1 MVTITQE
8 SSASLKNIRPLSAR
22 KIKPVKT
29 SARKKV
35 AKIPE
40 SSKILRRISPKILS
54 PQTYESFTARN
65 QTSGRTLSTEFTVN
79 SPEVNKALVKLER
92 EHSDLMSLYSKMSDE
107 LLHLKTLEKLEKQR
121 EKQINQIKA
130 RLNSNAKET
139 VDIQNSLKISESIL
153 KDFTKKMEKG
163 GLTAEEKRSFIK
175 KIKGFLNGKG
185 EPENEVFA
193 ELWELLPKTE
203 KLLNRL
209 ENK

>member
-1 MVTITQE
+1 MVTIIQE

-22 KIKPVKT
+22 KIKPVKS

-40 SSKILRRISPKILS
+40 SSKILRRISPKVLS

-79 SPEVNKALVKLER
+79 SPEVNKALLKLER

-121 EKQINQIKA
+121 EKQINQMKS

-139 VDIQNSLKISESIL
+139 VEIQNSLKISENIL

-163 GLTAEEKRSFIK
+163 GLTAEEKRGFIK
-175 KIKGFLNGKG
+175 KIKSFLNGKG
-185 EPENEVFA
+185 ESENEVFA